1 MRTLLVVFSLFL
13 WGCQSISPPMDSPP
27 DITEY
32 IEEIKKS
39 EDIPEPKKQKI
50 IQQAQ
55 KQDLYSQKAF
65 EKIQEL
71 SNRLDKLESENE
83 RLKEEIK
90 SLESELETWRTIKST
105 FIYFLIA
112 IIMAFLLTITIRYRR
127 FFGFP

>member
-1 MRTLLVVFSLFL
+1 MQKLLVIFSLIF
-13 WGCQSISPPMDSPP
+13 WGCQTTSPPMDSPP

>member
-1 MRTLLVVFSLFL
+1 
-13 WGCQSISPPMDSPP
+13 MDSPP

-71 SNRLDKLESENE
+71 SNRLDRLESENE
-83 RLKEEIK
+83 KLKEEIK